1 MLLRQARKARPRTHR
16 RFALIDGDTMK
27 SLAFKAAFV
36 GLAFACAGMSPAVAQ
51 TKPYPHKIVTLVTH
65 SSPGGG
71 SDVFLRELVKY
82 LGPAMN
88 VNFAVENVTG
98 GSGAKAMAFVAKG
111 KPDGSIFYATTPTYI
126 QTTLMSKAEV
136 GYTALEPVAIV
147 FEDPDVLYTRVEA
160 PYKNLKDLIDQ
171 ARSNP
176 GKSRWGA
183 SNPGSLERITLER
196 MSRKVGVKAVVVPHE
211 GGGDMMINVLNGTLD
226 IGMGEVEELQGQ
238 LQAGKIRILAALSDK
253 RLQMLPNVPTA
264 KEQGVDIVV
273 HKFRGLAGPKGI
285 SPEAADALDA
295 GLQKVLADPAFKK
308 SYTESNLIPHF
319 LPHKEAVAFTNQFAA
334 EVTQTLKELGVVK

>member
-1 MLLRQARKARPRTHR
+1 
-16 RFALIDGDTMK
+16 MK
-27 SLAFKAAFV
+27 SLAFKAAFI
-36 GLAFACAGMSPAVAQ
+36 GLAFTCAGMSSALAQ
-51 TKPYPHKIVTLVTH
+51 TKPYPVKDVTLVTH
-65 SSPGGG
+65 SSAGGG

-82 LGPAMN
+82 LGPIMN
-88 VNFAVENVTG
+88 VNFAVENIKG
-98 GSGAKAMAFVAKG
+98 GSGAKAVAFVAKG

-126 QTTLMSKAEV
+126 QTTLMSKPKV

-147 FEDPDVLYTRVEA
+147 FEDPDVLYTRAES
-160 PYKNLKDLIDQ
+160 PYKSLKDVIDH

-196 MSRKVGVKAVVVPHE
+196 LSRKANVKAVVVPHE

-226 IGMGEVEELQGQ
+226 IGMGEVEEVKGQ
-238 LQAGKIRILAALSDK
+238 LEAGKIRILAALTDK
-253 RLQMLPNVPTA
+253 RLDSLPNVQTA

-285 SPEAADALDA
+285 SPEAAAAMDA
-295 GLQKVLADPAFKK
+295 GLQKVLADPGFKK
-308 SYTESNLIPHF
+308 SYTSSNLIPHF
-319 LPHKEAVAFTNQFAA
+319 LPHKEAIAFTNEFAT

>member
-1 MLLRQARKARPRTHR
+1 MRIAPTFRP
-16 RFALIDGDTMK
+16 GDKMK
-27 SLAFKAAFV
+27 SIAVKAAFV
-36 GLAFACAGMSPAVAQ
+36 GLALACAGTSSVFAQ
-51 TKPYPHKIVTLVTH
+51 AAKPYPQKNVTLVTH

-82 LGPAMN
+82 LGPLMN

-98 GSGAKAMAFVAKG
+98 GSGAKAVAFVARG

-126 QTTLMSKAEV
+126 QTTLMSKPEV
-136 GYTALEPVAIV
+136 GYTALEPVAIL
-147 FEDPDVLYTRVEA
+147 FEDPNVLYTRVES
-160 PYKNLKDLIDQ
+160 PYKNLKDLIDH

-183 SNPGSLERITLER
+183 SNPASLERITLER

-226 IGMGEVEELQGQ
+226 IGMGEVEEVKGQ
-238 LQAGKIRILAALSDK
+238 LEAGKIRILAALSDK
-253 RLQMLPNVPTA
+253 RLDMLPNVPTA
-264 KEQGVDIVV
+264 KEQGIDIAV
-273 HKFRGLAGPKGI
+273 HKFRGLAAPKGI
-285 SPEAADALDA
+285 SPEATASLDA
-295 GLQKVLADPAFKK
+295 ALQKVMADPAFKK

-319 LPHKEAVAFTNQFAA
+319 LPHKEAVAFINQFAA

>member
-1 MLLRQARKARPRTHR
+1 
-16 RFALIDGDTMK
+16 MK
-27 SLAFKAAFV
+27 SGILKF
-36 GLAFACAGMSPAVAQ
+36 AFAALALSCALTPPAIAQ
-51 TKPYPHKIVTLVTH
+51 TKPYPHKNVTLVTH

-82 LGPAMN
+82 LGPAMG

-98 GSGAKAMAFVAKG
+98 GSGAKAVAYVAKG

-126 QTTLMSKAEV
+126 QTTLMSKPEV

-147 FEDPDVLYTRVEA
+147 FEDPNVVFTRADAPFKTLTDVIEH
-160 PYKNLKDLIDQ
+160 
-171 ARSNP
+171 ARKNP

-183 SNPGSLERITLER
+183 ANPGSLERITLER
-196 MSRKVGVKAVVVPHE
+196 MSRKVGVKVPVVPHE

-226 IGMGEVEELQGQ
+226 IGMGELEELQGQ
-238 LQAGKIRILAALSDK
+238 LQAGKLRVLAVLSDK
-253 RLQMLPNVPTA
+253 RLDTVPDVPTA

-285 SPEAADALDA
+285 SPEAADAMAA
-295 GLQKVLADPAFKK
+295 GLKQALADPAFKK
-308 SYTESNLIPHF
+308 SYSRSNLIPNLMGHR
-319 LPHKEAVAFTNQFAA
+319 EAVAFTNQFAG

>member
-1 MLLRQARKARPRTHR
+1 
-16 RFALIDGDTMK
+16 MK

-36 GLAFACAGMSPAVAQ
+36 GLTLACAGMSPAFAQ
-51 TKPYPHKIVTLVTH
+51 AKPYPVKNVTLVTH

-88 VNFAVENVTG
+88 VNFAVENIRG
-98 GSGAKAMAFVAKG
+98 GSGAKAMAAVAKG

-126 QTTLMSKAEV
+126 QTTLMSKPEV

-147 FEDPDVLYTRVEA
+147 FEDPNVLYTRADA
-160 PYKNLKDLIDQ
+160 PYKSLKDVIDH
-171 ARSNP
+171 ARANP

-196 MSRKVGVKAVVVPHE
+196 MSRLLGVKAAVVPHE

-226 IGMGEVEELQGQ
+226 IGMGEVQEVQSQ
-238 LQAGKIRILAALSDK
+238 LEAGKIRLLASLTDK
-253 RLQMLPNVPTA
+253 RLETLPNLPTA
-264 KEQGVDIVV
+264 KEQGVNLSV
-273 HKFRGLAGPKGI
+273 HKFRGLAGPKGV
-285 SPEAADALDA
+285 SPEATAALEA
-295 GLQKVLADPAFKK
+295 GLKKVLADPAYKK
-308 SYTESNLIPHF
+308 VYLKDNLIPNPLGHQQ
-319 LPHKEAVAFTNQFAA
+319 AVAFVNQFAA
-334 EVTQTLKELGVVK
+334 EVTQTMKELGVVK

>member
-1 MLLRQARKARPRTHR
+1 
-16 RFALIDGDTMK
+16 MK

-36 GLAFACAGMSPAVAQ
+36 GLTLACAGTSPAFAQ
-51 TKPYPHKIVTLVTH
+51 AKPYPVKNVTLVTH

-88 VNFAVENVTG
+88 VNFAVENVRG
-98 GSGAKAMAFVAKG
+98 GSGAKAIAFVAKG

-126 QTTLMSKAEV
+126 QTTLMSKPEV
-136 GYTALEPVAIV
+136 GYTALEPVAIL
-147 FEDPDVLYTRVEA
+147 FEDPNVLYTRAES
-160 PYKNLKDLIDQ
+160 PYKTLKDVLDH

-183 SNPGSLERITLER
+183 SNPASLERITLER
-196 MSRKVGVKAVVVPHE
+196 ISRKAGVKAIVVPHE

-253 RLQMLPNVPTA
+253 RLDMLPNVPTA
-264 KEQGVDIVV
+264 KEQGVDIAV
-273 HKFRGLAGPKGI
+273 HKFRGLAGPKGV
-285 SPEAADALDA
+285 SPEAASLLDA
-295 GLQKVLADPAFKK
+295 GLKQVLADPAFKA
-308 SYTESNLIPHF
+308 SYTKSNLIPHF
-319 LPHKEAVAFTNQFAA
+319 LPHQEAITFTNQFAT
-334 EVTQTLKELGVVK
+334 EVTQSLKELGAVK